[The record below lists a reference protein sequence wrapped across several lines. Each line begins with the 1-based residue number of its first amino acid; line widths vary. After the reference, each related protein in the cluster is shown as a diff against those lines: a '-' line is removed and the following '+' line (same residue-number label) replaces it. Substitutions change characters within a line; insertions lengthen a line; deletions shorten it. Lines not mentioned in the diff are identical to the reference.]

1 MTDAENL
8 ELAKGTF
15 ATLCRTLD
23 AHEWKY
29 RKNEEKLTVECG
41 AQGEDLPM
49 ELTVQ
54 VDADRMLVMLLSQLP
69 FKISEEKRVDG
80 ALAISFVNDQLVDG
94 CFDYD
99 ISTGKVF
106 YRMTNSFRDSILD
119 GEVFTYMLFCACQTI
134 DEYNDKLLML
144 SKGMLTLEQFIDS
157 ENKE

>member
-1 MTDAENL
+1 MTDAEKL

-29 RKNEEKLTVECG
+29 GKNEEKLTVECG

-54 VDADRMLVMLLSQLP
+54 VDEGRMLVMLLSQLP
-69 FKISEEKRVDG
+69 FKISEDKRVDA
-80 ALAISFVNDQLVDG
+80 ALAIAFVNEQLVDG

-99 ISTGKVF
+99 ISTGRVF

-119 GEVFTYMLFCACQTI
+119 GEVFAYMLFCACKTI